1 MQVGRACLYK
11 DLSVTTL
18 SMREGASHGLGT
30 ARGRRQGALP
40 WGGGSSHLM
49 AA

>member
-30 ARGRRQGALP
+30 AGRRRQGP
-40 WGGGSSHLM
+40 YPGEGGVPI
-49 AA
+49 